1 MHTSTVL
8 LGGSPPLAA
17 WRAPSRMNPVR
28 GRIGRIKLQRV
39 GRICLKSPPRTTV
52 IPPKGLSR
60 LFSLVNLNTSRKLL
74 SSASKQFLCAIGAS
88 SHSISD
94 VFVSR
99 SAAMPLDATATTI
112 FPSDRSLAM
121 IAFQRLQLG

>member
-39 GRICLKSPPRTTV
+39 GCSWVDLRTPLLWMKQQQQCTA
-52 IPPKGLSR
+52 
-60 LFSLVNLNTSRKLL
+60 LNTWKLV
-74 SSASKQFLCAIGAS
+74 AEEMYDEHRYSKMS
-88 SHSISD
+88 
-94 VFVSR
+94 
-99 SAAMPLDATATTI
+99 
-112 FPSDRSLAM
+112 
-121 IAFQRLQLG
+121 